1 MSLLPLAGIFA
12 QFCGAL
18 EAKPA
23 CWRLRDG
30 RVDSRATRFK
40 PVERSTPA
48 TSEGVSAHNRV
59 IPHGGR
65 AKPLAEKAT
74 TKDTML
80 ATPEAADWAEHP
92 AARAGKLEKRGRL
105 SHWPASDGAR
115 QASWPR
121 MQAPA
126 KSANLSK
133 FGASMRAR
141 VQVSY
146 AALADIRGRR
156 RWAARRRTAETFQR
170 PAVGLAA
177 TTPAFRNV
185 SRRSTRGIGVI
196 SRADGLWP
204 LIISS
209 LCFC

>member
-1 MSLLPLAGIFA
+1 
-12 QFCGAL
+12 
-18 EAKPA
+18 
-23 CWRLRDG
+23 
-30 RVDSRATRFK
+30 
-40 PVERSTPA
+40 
-48 TSEGVSAHNRV
+48 
-59 IPHGGR
+59 
-65 AKPLAEKAT
+65 
-74 TKDTML
+74 ML
-80 ATPEAADWAEHP
+80 AAPEAADWAEHP

-156 RWAARRRTAETFQR
+156 RCEAPGQVGPCGAPVGVLRARMPRVEVLVARVRELVVLILVVRHRLAMCLLRRWGGRDSA
-170 PAVGLAA
+170 
-177 TTPAFRNV
+177 
-185 SRRSTRGIGVI
+185 SH
-196 SRADGLWP
+196 
-204 LIISS
+204 
-209 LCFC
+209 